1 MAKPWWPLEICGS
14 ISWFCP
20 FGVAVSCL
28 PWACQ
33 SMMMKIVVLK
43 KFHWPPLSALQHLI
57 WSLCWKE
64 TNTVVESCQTY
75 RKKKNIASLVTEAFD
90 MRRMMSSSTM
100 GSSGASSITPPRL
113 SSPAP
118 PASAKSSGPPA
129 TTANAAPMNAG
140 SKTGWG
146 IGQHWSIIVYHSKP
160 WFCFI
165 LESIMYKRLQKFGN
179 IQVRHVL
186 PI

>member
-75 RKKKNIASLVTEAFD
+75 RKKKHCLISH
-90 MRRMMSSSTM
+90 R
-100 GSSGASSITPPRL
+100 GIWY
-113 SSPAP
+113 AP
-118 PASAKSSGPPA
+118 
-129 TTANAAPMNAG
+129 NNVFINY
-140 SKTGWG
+140 G
-146 IGQHWSIIVYHSKP
+146 IIRSIINYSAP
-160 WFCFI
+160 AFFACPACFCKVFWPTCHDCECSANECRLKNGLGNRSTLINNSLPLQTVI
-165 LESIMYKRLQKFGN
+165 LFHFGINNVQK
-179 IQVRHVL
+179 ITKVWKHTS
-186 PI
+186 